1 MNKNLPLP
9 LPSFRGRFFGNRYF
23 CGIIMI
29 NSLMYSKRSTHPL
42 TPLKR
47 GVSGNSPLERGNTD
61 A

>member
-42 TPLKR
+42 TPLKFR
-47 GVSGNSPLERGNTD
+47 GGQVKKVLKTK
-61 A
+61 